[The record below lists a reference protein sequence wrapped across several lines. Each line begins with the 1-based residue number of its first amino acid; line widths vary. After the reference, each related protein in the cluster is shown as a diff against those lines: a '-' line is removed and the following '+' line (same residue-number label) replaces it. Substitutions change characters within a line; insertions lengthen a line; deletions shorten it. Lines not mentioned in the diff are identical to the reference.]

1 MSSFR
6 NIDAEDQS
14 AEQDDQTPPDGVSR
28 FIDTGA
34 DTGPIPRPS
43 ATRSARSSRLSS
55 VLDGQNIPGA
65 SSTQTLLGQS
75 ENVEQLTSEL
85 TVLDEPTP
93 VEPEATKKLFR
104 FFSRK

>member
-14 AEQDDQTPPDGVSR
+14 DQTPPDGVSR

-34 DTGPIPRPS
+34 DTGPIPRPA

-65 SSTQTLLGQS
+65 NSAQSLLGQS
-75 ENVEQLTSEL
+75 ENMEQLTSDL

>member
-14 AEQDDQTPPDGVSR
+14 DQTPPDGVSR

-34 DTGPIPRPS
+34 ETGPIPRPT
-43 ATRSARSSRLSS
+43 ATRSARGSRLSS
-55 VLDGQNIPGA
+55 VLDGPNVAGA
-65 SSTQTLLGQS
+65 NSAQRLLGQS
-75 ENVEQLTSEL
+75 EIAEQLTSEL

>member
-6 NIDAEDQS
+6 NIDAEDRI
-14 AEQDDQTPPDGVSR
+14 EDQDDQTPSDGVSR

>member
-14 AEQDDQTPPDGVSR
+14 DPTPHSGISGFV
-28 FIDTGA
+28 DTGA
-34 DTGPIPRPS
+34 DTDQIPRPI
-43 ATRSARSSRLSS
+43 ATGSVRRSRLSS
-55 VLDGQNIPGA
+55 VVDGQNSPA
-65 SSTQTLLGQS
+65 AKSAEMLLGQS
-75 ENVEQLTSEL
+75 GNVEQLSSEF

-93 VEPEATKKLFR
+93 EEPEATKKFLR

>member
-14 AEQDDQTPPDGVSR
+14 DQTPPDGVSR

-34 DTGPIPRPS
+34 DTGPIPRPT

-55 VLDGQNIPGA
+55 VLDGQNMPGA

>member
-1 MSSFR
+1 
-6 NIDAEDQS
+6 
-14 AEQDDQTPPDGVSR
+14 
-28 FIDTGA
+28 
-34 DTGPIPRPS
+34 
-43 ATRSARSSRLSS
+43 

-65 SSTQTLLGQS
+65 NSSQTLLGQS

-93 VEPEATKKLFR
+93 AEPEATKKLFR

>member
-6 NIDAEDQS
+6 NIDAEDRS
-14 AEQDDQTPPDGVSR
+14 EEQDDQTPSDGVSR

-34 DTGPIPRPS
+34 DTGPIPRPT

-55 VLDGQNIPGA
+55 VLDGQNIPGSN
-65 SSTQTLLGQS
+65 SSQTLLGQS
-75 ENVEQLTSEL
+75 ENVEQLTSDL
-85 TVLDEPTP
+85 TVFDEPTT
-93 VEPEATKKLFR
+93 VETEVTKKLFR

>member
-14 AEQDDQTPPDGVSR
+14 NQSNPDGAPGFV
-28 FIDTGA
+28 DTGA
-34 DTGPIPRPS
+34 DTGQMPPPT
-43 ATRSARSSRLSS
+43 ATTPTESVRRSRLSS
-55 VLDGQNIPGA
+55 VVDGQNSPA
-65 SSTQTLLGQS
+65 ANSAQMLLGQS
-75 ENVEQLTSEL
+75 ENVEQLTPEL
-85 TVLDEPTP
+85 TVLDEPTQ